1 MPNIQNI
8 SALSYLSTRLE
19 NAKTAEVNSD
29 DSSTSQITNAKDEN
43 SELRIQNSEFKCELF
58 IIKRLG

>member
-43 SELRIQNSEFKCELF
+43 SEFRIQNS
-58 IIKRLG
+58 